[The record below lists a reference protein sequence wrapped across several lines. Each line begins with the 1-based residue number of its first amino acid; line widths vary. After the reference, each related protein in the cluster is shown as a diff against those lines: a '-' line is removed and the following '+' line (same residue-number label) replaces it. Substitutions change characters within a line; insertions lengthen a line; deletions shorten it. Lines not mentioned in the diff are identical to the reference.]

1 MCLKN
6 LCVELVR
13 HVLTGQGSSPNS
25 KLVGEFAKLMAEEGW
40 KIASN
45 SKLPP
50 TLSATGGG
58 MQPQN
63 AGGKRNYSTGPGETT
78 SKKSLKLNDTDIAYT
93 LMRLWT

>member
-1 MCLKN
+1 MLEIPVCR
-6 LCVELVR
+6 VS

-25 KLVGEFAKLMAEEGW
+25 KLVGEFTKLMAEEGW

-50 TLSATGGG
+50 TMSATGGG

-63 AGGKRNYSTGPGETT
+63 AGGKRNYSTGPGEST
-78 SKKSLKLNDTDIAYT
+78 SKKYSKLNNREIADIFKK
-93 LMRLWT
+93 LWT